1 MNLNAFFRAFLLG
14 LCLYLFPQQV
24 RAQEPDEGLAAISR
38 LTRTVRS
45 TGSSLPQEKVYLH
58 LDNTCYFLG
67 DTIWYKAYVVRS
79 DRQVP
84 TDLSKILYVELLTP
98 DGYLVERQQVPLEN
112 DTTGYGNF
120 ALADS
125 LYGGYC
131 APRRVG
137 CSTGAGVR

>member
-24 RAQEPDEGLAAISR
+24 RAQEPDEGLAAICR
-38 LTRTVRS
+38 LTQTVRS

-84 TDLSKILYVELLTP
+84 TDLSKILYV
-98 DGYLVERQQVPLEN
+98 
-112 DTTGYGNF
+112 
-120 ALADS
+120 
-125 LYGGYC
+125 
-131 APRRVG
+131 
-137 CSTGAGVR
+137 